1 MFRRAAAPLFRTRER
16 ILDAALDG
24 APTALDGGAGGSCS
38 ARCQLL
44 HLALEL
50 AIFLDELRDH
60 RVQLRDQV
68 TTTKLAAICGLAAWW
83 TAATPSRG
91 RLLALRGFVCCH
103 FGS

>member
-1 MFRRAAAPLFRTRER
+1 LFGTRER
-16 ILDAALDG
+16 LLHAALNG
-24 APTALDGGAGGSCS
+24 AQTALDGGAGGFCS

-44 HLALEL
+44 DLALEL
-50 AIFLDELRDH
+50 AIFLDELSDH

-68 TTTKLAAICGLAAWW
+68 TAAKLAAICSFAAWW
-83 TAATPSRG
+83 TAATPSCG